1 MDYVLLVVASAL
13 FGGMFI
19 FQQMYTRS
27 EGSLLRSALL
37 FGFLSTFMRV
47 PLAFVLYGFDFS
59 FQPIGLLYAL
69 GYAAVG
75 LATVYFS
82 AKAFGVT
89 NMALYSVFMM
99 LGGMMLPFAAGIA
112 FYDEP
117 FTLGKVLGLALVI
130 GAMFLG
136 LSSDGKKNS
145 VKGMLFCIGVFV
157 MNGLSGVFAK
167 INQNSI
173 YGLDSGSLFL
183 GAALITLFVSGIG
196 VLFLQKREGGK
207 LLHEPKKALVAA
219 VGYGLASGGGNLL
232 LLIAL
237 ENLPAS
243 VQYPLTT
250 GCTMVFS
257 ALFGFALGE
266 KPKTKTVVSVLLAV
280 AASVVVVM

>member
-37 FGFLSTFMRV
+37 FGFLSTFMRI
-47 PLAFVLYGFDFS
+47 PLAFVLYGTDFS
-59 FQPIGLLYAL
+59 FDPIGLLYAL

-99 LGGMMLPFAAGIA
+99 LGGMMLPFAVGIA
-112 FYDEP
+112 FYAEP
-117 FTLGKVLGLALVI
+117 FTVGKALGLVLVI
-130 GAMFLG
+130 GATLLG
-136 LSSDGKKNS
+136 LTSDGKKNS
-145 VKGMLFCIGVFV
+145 VKGMLYCIGVFV
-157 MNGLSGVFAK
+157 MNGMSGVFAK
-167 INQNSI
+167 INQNSAH
-173 YGLDSGSLFL
+173 GLDSGSLFL
-183 GAALITLFVSGIG
+183 SSALITLLVSGLG
-196 VLFLQKREGGK
+196 VLALQKREGGK
-207 LLHEPKKALVAA
+207 LLQKPKKALVAA

-266 KPKTKTVVSVLLAV
+266 KPKARTVVSVLLAV
-280 AASVVVVM
+280 AASVVVVL